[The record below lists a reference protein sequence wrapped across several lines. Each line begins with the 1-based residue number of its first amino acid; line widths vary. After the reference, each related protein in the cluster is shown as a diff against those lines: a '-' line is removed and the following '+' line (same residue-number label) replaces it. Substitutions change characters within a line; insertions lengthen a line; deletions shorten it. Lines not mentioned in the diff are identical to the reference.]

1 MPPPCWDWKKMNDT
15 FIRAFVAIE
24 LPNEVKA
31 QLAEEQKDLAA
42 GLTGVKWVAPDGIH
56 LTLKFLGNVAETR
69 LGEIELA
76 LKRAVT
82 GVPPFELRV
91 GDRGAFPNSR
101 RPEVVWLSVGG
112 QTDRLTELFR
122 NVENAMTELGWAP
135 EARAFSPHLTLGRVR
150 REAEN
155 EMKKHLAER
164 LAKADDRVS
173 AGFTVGSVSLM
184 RSRLTPTGA
193 VYSRLA
199 EFPLK
204 Q

>member
-1 MPPPCWDWKKMNDT
+1 MPPPCWDWKKMNDN

-31 QLAEEQKDLAA
+31 QLAEEQKDLGA
-42 GLTGVKWVAPDGIH
+42 GLTGIKWVAPDGIH
-56 LTLKFLGNVAETR
+56 LTLKFLGNVADAR
-69 LGEIELA
+69 LADIKSGLAQAVVGIE
-76 LKRAVT
+76 
-82 GVPPFELRV
+82 PFALRV
-91 GDRGAFPNSR
+91 EGRGAFPNSR

-112 QTDRLTELFR
+112 QTARLTELFR

-135 EARAFSPHLTLGRVR
+135 EPRAFSPHLTLGRVR
-150 REAEN
+150 REAGN
-155 EMKKHLAER
+155 EAVKRLTER
-164 LAKADDRVS
+164 LTRADDRVS
-173 AGFTVGSVSLM
+173 AGFTVGSISLM

-204 Q
+204 